1 MRVAEGAVR
10 RGPVA
15 RRLSGDEVV
24 PWGRSYARSTFRQ
37 PTAIHGAFAPPR
49 WWWGRFDLGHYAKR
63 RVTCM
68 TVPSRSVLIA
78 RPLRS
83 NTFSIGTFS
92 ERTSAVNS

>member
-1 MRVAEGAVR
+1 MKWCG
-10 RGPVA
+10 GPH
-15 RRLSGDEVV
+15 
-24 PWGRSYARSTFRQ
+24 
-37 PTAIHGAFAPPR
+37 TAFSQATVIHGTFATLVV
-49 WWWGRFDLGHYAKR
+49 GRFELGHYAKR